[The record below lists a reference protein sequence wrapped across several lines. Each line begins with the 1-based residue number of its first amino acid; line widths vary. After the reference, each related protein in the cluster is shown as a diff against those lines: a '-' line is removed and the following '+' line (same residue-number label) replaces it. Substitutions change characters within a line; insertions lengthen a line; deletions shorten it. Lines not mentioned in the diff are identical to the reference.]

1 MFNFDKKTKNR
12 NKWIYVYIDI
22 LSYEK
27 IENRWVE
34 FVKKNYVKTIM
45 NMEIAL
51 KTEMF
56 SSDFGTI
63 TKQFGK
69 KYTKQYTKLFGIRF
83 IYIPNSLV
91 KAKKVVWYRCLV

>member
-1 MFNFDKKTKNR
+1 
-12 NKWIYVYIDI
+12 
-22 LSYEK
+22 
-27 IENRWVE
+27 
-34 FVKKNYVKTIM
+34 M

-56 SSDFGTI
+56 SSYFGNI

-91 KAKKVVWYRCLV
+91 